1 MKQKFVISKS
11 DDKKEFKIEE
21 FAELEKEIMSLM
33 CEENYSIKE
42 VKAAI
47 SEGKET
53 LVSLLRTKNIFP
65 PSLWISAIAD
75 TVIEL
80 HGNKQEQSIEILF
93 DDKEDKTSAV
103 ELRHTEIEALEDEID
118 KVDEAEPDE
127 FDQLVEGN
135 EKIKDGVIPIKV
147 DELENED
154 REEDI

>member
-47 SEGKET
+47 SEGKEA

>member
-33 CEENYSIKE
+33 CEEDYSIKDI
-42 VKAAI
+42 KAAI
-47 SEGKET
+47 AEGKEA

-65 PSLWISAIAD
+65 PSLWIRAIAD

-80 HGNKQEQSIEILF
+80 HGNKQEQSIEIFF

-103 ELRHTEIEALEDEID
+103 EPRHKEIEALEDEINE
-118 KVDEAEPDE
+118 VDEAEPDE
-127 FDQLVEGN
+127 FDQLIEGN

-147 DELENED
+147 DEVENED